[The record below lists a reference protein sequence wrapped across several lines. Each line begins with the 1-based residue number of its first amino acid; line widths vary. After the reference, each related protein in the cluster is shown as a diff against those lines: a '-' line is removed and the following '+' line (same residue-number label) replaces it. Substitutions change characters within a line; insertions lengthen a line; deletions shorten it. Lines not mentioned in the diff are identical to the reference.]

1 MIRYAK
7 VENGQIVEPFVTGI
21 QIQNRGH
28 NPAIY
33 SKVQFGEK
41 PEINQFQFHKE
52 VLTVKDGQVFANYE
66 VAEKSLDQVLREL
79 HMASSETGEEGD
91 FPDLYISA
99 VDPAVVAHVLEM
111 VNKRVSDKLSDF
123 AKTRDY
129 DSIVSL
135 ASYATST
142 IPKFAAEGQRGVA
155 LRDASLAALYQYQM
169 QMVEGTRFVPKSAAE
184 IDSNLPALTWED

>member
-7 VENGQIVEPFVTGI
+7 VENGQIVEPFVTAV

-41 PEINQFQFHKE
+41 PEINQFQYLKE
-52 VLTVKDGQVFANYE
+52 VLSVKDGQVYANY
-66 VAEKSLDQVLREL
+66 QVVDKDIDRVLTDL
-79 HMASSETGEEGD
+79 HMAAGGD
-91 FPDLYISA
+91 EDNGMPDLYISG
-99 VDPAVVAHVLEM
+99 VDPVVIAHVLDL
-111 VNKRVSDKLSDF
+111 VKKRVSDKLSEF

-129 DSIVSL
+129 DDIVSL

-142 IPKFAAEGQRGVA
+142 VPKFSAEGQRGVA
-155 LRDASLAALYQYQM
+155 FRDACFAALYGYQNEM
-169 QMVEGTRFVPKSAAE
+169 IAGTKYVPKSAAE
-184 IDSNLPALTWED
+184 IDANLPALTWED